1 MRLEPVD
8 LELLISKYKT
18 MNIEELRA
26 KIDQWEEMNDYSHQ
40 KLNINIAKNE
50 LEIKD
55 KERKE
60 QIELLKKTL
69 TSSSRI
75 ARWISST
82 KTVIKQFLTISN

>member
-26 KIDQWEEMNDYSHQ
+26 KIDHWEEMNDYSPQ

-50 LEIKD
+50 LEIKYR
-55 KERKE
+55 ERKE

-82 KTVIKQFLTISN
+82 KTVIKQFLKISN